1 MSYRQALKPVMTRTF
16 LRRISSSSSS
26 STRHGIT
33 KSMIVNRS
41 SFSSLS
47 TTVCTTTPQ
56 TLHHGTITSIPKNTT
71 MTQQQQQQQQQRYMS
86 DDTSTGSGFSF
97 AGPRSL
103 NEILRIELM
112 KDKTTNEV
120 KDLWLTYH
128 ESRDNVHGVILPK
141 DAASTI
147 LNRASGGSSSSS
159 SSNTGGGN
167 KNKCGFFISPIFR
180 DSGFFMLVSQFM
192 EPNHFVFAYLE
203 DYRLDPT
210 RAQPLL
216 SVTIFDELVN
226 SHDITLVRCDVVN
239 RGVSDH
245 EAYRVMQSH
254 LDAYYSMKE
263 EFELVQTFNLAPNLF
278 DVDDYISRKSIK
290 WREEDEGV
298 VENASS
304 AAASSSPHVMDGGST
319 KNVDDGAPRP

>member
-16 LRRISSSSSS
+16 LGRISSSSSS
-26 STRHGIT
+26 STHHGIA

-47 TTVCTTTPQ
+47 TTVCNTTPQ

-71 MTQQQQQQQQQRYMS
+71 MKQQQQRYMS
-86 DDTSTGSGFSF
+86 DTSTGSGFSF

-147 LNRASGGSSSSS
+147 LNRASGGSSS
-159 SSNTGGGN
+159 NTEGN

-203 DYRLDPT
+203 DYRLDPA

-216 SVTIFDELVN
+216 SVTIFDELVD

-245 EAYRVMQSH
+245 EAYRVLQSH
-254 LDAYYSMKE
+254 LDAYYRMKE

-304 AAASSSPHVMDGGST
+304 TAASSSPHVMDGGST